1 MCYHFDNVRVDP
13 QTHKAWRGNQPLPL
27 EPKAFAVLVY
37 LLAHRE
43 RLVEKE
49 ELLAAVW
56 PETFVTPNALTRV
69 IAQLRKTLG
78 DDVKEARYIET
89 VPTRGYR
96 FIAEVQMV
104 ESAQKTLNGADTQAD
119 SILPPIVAP
128 PVIPPSNALAYNRS
142 WLSKRT
148 LALVLFLTISLSSLG
163 AIWWRW
169 SPTAKSTSVTATQQ
183 ITTNAALDIY
193 PAFSPD
199 GSALAYSSLRKGR
212 FELFLRPLA
221 PGSRELQLTTDGGE
235 NLQPAWSPD
244 GKQIVY
250 HARQR
255 GGLWVMPALGGLAR
269 QLTEFGSRP
278 AWSPDGASIVFQSDA
293 PVDLSQTAFG
303 ALAPATLWI
312 VPAQGGTPRQLT
324 QPGQPGGGHGTPA
337 WSPDGKRIVF
347 VSYDLGTSNLWAVE
361 PDGSNLQLWREAKG
375 MIFDPVFAPAGRYLY
390 FSTATG
396 NFRVWQLALAANG
409 LPHGEAVELANTGN
423 SLVRHLTIAP
433 DGKRLAYSLLTA
445 NSEIGSVPISPTT
458 QQANAAP
465 TLLTQDTNYRK
476 TAQSFSPDGTTIAYS
491 VWRLGADGEVWL
503 MDANGE
509 NARQLTAT
517 PATVLGWL
525 PNGTEI
531 ALNQK
536 GEASAQLIKAN
547 WQNGRQALLTN
558 HQLPTKFGRLSPD
571 GNQLAFNRRTGGTIN
586 VWKAALDT
594 GAFTQ
599 VTFDPEMMGF
609 PVWSPDG
616 RWLAAEMKRGDN
628 RHLVVLPSEGG
639 AATQLT
645 FEPGQSWPGGWSPD
659 GDKVTFAGQRD
670 GVWNVWWV
678 SRSTKQQQ
686 QMTRYTAPNI
696 YVRYPAWSP
705 RGNQIVYEFAET
717 TGNVW
722 LMELK

>member
-1 MCYHFDNVRVDP
+1 LAGLADDFVRKEKPVCYHFDNMRVDP
-13 QTHKAWRGNQPLPL
+13 QTHKAWRAGQPLPL

-49 ELLAAVW
+49 ELLTAVW

-69 IAQLRKTLG
+69 IAQLRKALG

-96 FIAEVQMV
+96 FIAEVQIV
-104 ESAQKTLNGADTQAD
+104 ESAQKTLNGADTQSESA
-119 SILPPIVAP
+119 LPLIIAP
-128 PVIPPSNALAYNRS
+128 PAVPPRNSLAYKRS
-142 WLSKRT
+142 WLPKFT
-148 LALVLFLTISLSSLG
+148 LALTLLLTIILGSLG
-163 AIWWRW
+163 IVWWQW
-169 SPTAKSTSVTATQQ
+169 SPAVKSTSVTGTQQ
-183 ITTNAALDIY
+183 ITTNSGLDIY

-199 GSALAYSSLRKGR
+199 GSAL
-212 FELFLRPLA
+212 
-221 PGSRELQLTTDGGE
+221 TNDGGE
-235 NLQPAWSPD
+235 NLQPAWSPN

-278 AWSPDGASIVFQSDA
+278 AWSPDGVSIVFQSDA

-312 VPAQGGTPRQLT
+312 VSTQGGTPRQLT
-324 QPGQPGGGHGTPA
+324 QTGQPGGGHGTPA
-337 WSPDGKRIVF
+337 WSPDGKRIAF
-347 VSYDLGTSNLWAVE
+347 VNYDLGTSNLWAVE
-361 PDGSNLQLWREAKG
+361 PDGSNLKLWRDAKG
-375 MIFDPVFAPAGRYLY
+375 LIFDPVFAPDGRHLY
-390 FSTATG
+390 FSTASG
-396 NFRVWQLALAANG
+396 NFRVWQIALDTNG
-409 LPHGEAVELANTGN
+409 LPLGETVELANTGN

-433 DGKRLAYSLLTA
+433 DGNRLAYSSLTA

-509 NARQLTAT
+509 NTRQLTAS

-571 GNQLAFNRRTGGTIN
+571 GNQLVFNRRTGSTIN
-586 VWKAALDT
+586 IWKAALDT
-594 GAFTQ
+594 GAPTQ
-599 VTFDPEMMGF
+599 LTFDPEMLGF

-616 RWLAAEMKRGDN
+616 RWLAAEMKRGDD
-628 RHLVVLPSEGG
+628 RHVVVLPSAGG

-645 FEPGQSWPGGWSPD
+645 FNHGQSWPGGWSPD
-659 GDKVTFAGQRD
+659 GDKIAFAGQRN

-678 SRSTKQQQ
+678 SRNTKQQQ
-686 QMTRYTAPNI
+686 QLTHYTAPNS

-717 TGNVW
+717 TGNIW